1 MGRRMEPWKAD
12 ARDLGFSET
21 FGKAFGEGS
30 APPLL
35 RTSCV
40 GWLMAR
46 KKDHPM
52 ILSLESEKTPLVL
65 FHVINTLVLHVCWNK
80 THKHVV
86 DSTDVFS
93 VRHAILPVRTRK
105 ANLQNVPLVGA
116 F

>member
-1 MGRRMEPWKAD
+1 
-12 ARDLGFSET
+12 
-21 FGKAFGEGS
+21 
-30 APPLL
+30 
-35 RTSCV
+35 
-40 GWLMAR
+40 MAR
-46 KKDHPM
+46 KKDHTM